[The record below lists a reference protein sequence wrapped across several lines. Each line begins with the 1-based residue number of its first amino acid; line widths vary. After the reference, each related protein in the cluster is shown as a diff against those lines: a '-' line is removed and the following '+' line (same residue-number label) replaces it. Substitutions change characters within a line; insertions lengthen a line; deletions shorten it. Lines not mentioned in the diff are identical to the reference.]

1 MAKPKNPAAMDHI
14 VASLKK
20 DKNASYADIKTAADK
35 KGLTIFP
42 VMFGRAKL
50 LLGYVK
56 AAPRGTGRWAQAK
69 AAKAAAAGMP
79 PPAKRGPGRPRKYP
93 LPVATGGDS
102 TSGAASGAPTR
113 SPGRPRK
120 NPLPTSNGA
129 VDSLV
134 AAVQQSQDQLGRFR
148 ALLESIHSQIGEA
161 LA

>member
-20 DKNASYADIKTAADK
+20 NKNASYADIKTAADR

-56 AAPRGTGRWAQAK
+56 AAPRGTGRWAQAR
-69 AAKAAAAGMP
+69 AAKAAAAEMP
-79 PPAKRGPGRPRKYP
+79 LPAKRGPGRPRKYP
-93 LPVATGGDS
+93 LAATGGDS
-102 TSGAASGAPTR
+102 ISAAESGAPMKR
-113 SPGRPRK
+113 GPGRPRK
-120 NPLPTSNGA
+120 NPLPVSTGA

-134 AAVQQSQDQLGRFR
+134 SAVQQSQDMLGRFR
-148 ALLESIHSQIGEA
+148 ALLENIHSMIGEA
-161 LA
+161 LS